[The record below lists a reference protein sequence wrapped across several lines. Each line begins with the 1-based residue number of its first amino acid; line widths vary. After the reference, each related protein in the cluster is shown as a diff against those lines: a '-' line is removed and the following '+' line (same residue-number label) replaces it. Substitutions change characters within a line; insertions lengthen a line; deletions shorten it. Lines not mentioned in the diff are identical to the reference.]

1 MTSTALARAQERE
14 PSRRATF
21 PRAAAPFAVLRPL
34 RGTNE
39 RGSGE
44 LLAVRQEIAADVP
57 ARERLLDAA
66 FGEARFAKTSE
77 TLRAGRLPARGL
89 ALSAI
94 HNGELVGT
102 VRLWHVEAGGAPALL
117 LGPLAVAESHRSLGV
132 GGVLMREAIARAAA
146 LGHRAIILVGDAPY
160 YERFG
165 FRAALTDGL
174 DMPGPVERA
183 RFLALELVPGA
194 LEGASGMIA
203 ATGAKAPRPRVR
215 APAARRK
222 AA

>member
-1 MTSTALARAQERE
+1 MTSTVLARSHERV
-14 PSRRATF
+14 SAS
-21 PRAAAPFAVLRPL
+21 RAAPPFAVLRPL
-34 RGTNE
+34 RGANE
-39 RGSGE
+39 
-44 LLAVRQEIAADVP
+44 LAVVREETARDIP

-66 FGEARFAKTSE
+66 FGEARFLKTSE
-77 TLRAGRLPARGL
+77 SLRAGRMPARGL
-89 ALSAI
+89 ALSAL

-102 VRLWHVEAGGAPALL
+102 VRLWRIDAGGRPALL
-117 LGPLAVAESHRSLGV
+117 LGPLAVAQSHRSLGV

-146 LGHRAIILVGDAPY
+146 LGHEAIILVGDAPY

-165 FRAALTDGL
+165 FSPSPTRDL

-194 LEGASGMIA
+194 LSGARGMIM
-203 ATGAKAPRPRVR
+203 ATGERAARPRVR
-215 APAARRK
+215 RAPARR

>member
-1 MTSTALARAQERE
+1 MTSTALARAQERQ
-14 PSRRATF
+14 PSPRAPF
-21 PRAAAPFAVLRPL
+21 LRAAAAPFAVLRPL
-34 RGTNE
+34 RG
-39 RGSGE
+39 GE

-57 ARERLLDAA
+57 ARERLLDEA
-66 FGEARFAKTSE
+66 FGDARFAKTSE
-77 TLRAGRLPARGL
+77 TLRAGRVPARGL

-102 VRLWHVEAGGAPALL
+102 VRLWRVNAGGAPALL
-117 LGPLAVAESHRSLGV
+117 LGPLAVAESRRSLGV

-146 LGHRAIILVGDAPY
+146 LGHQAIILVGDAPY

-165 FRAALTDGL
+165 FSTALTAGL

-194 LEGASGMIA
+194 LQGAAGMIA
-203 ATGAKAPRPRVR
+203 ATGAKAPRPRVK

>member
-1 MTSTALARAQERE
+1 MTSIALARAQER
-14 PSRRATF
+14 AFT

-39 RGSGE
+39 
-44 LLAVRQEIAADVP
+44 LVAVRQEIAADVP

-66 FGEARFAKTSE
+66 FGAERFAKTSE
-77 TLRAGRLPARGL
+77 VLRTGRLPARGL

-94 HNGELVGT
+94 RGGELVGT
-102 VRLWHVEAGGAPALL
+102 VRLWHVDAGGKPALL
-117 LGPLAVAESHRSLGV
+117 LGPLAVAESCRSLGV
-132 GGVLMREAIARAAA
+132 GGVLMREAIERAAA

-165 FRAALTDGL
+165 FSTAATAAL
-174 DMPGPVERA
+174 DMPGPVDRA
-183 RFLALELVPGA
+183 RFLALELAPGA
-194 LEGASGMIA
+194 LEGAAGMIV
-203 ATGAKAPRPRVR
+203 ATGAQAPRARVR
-215 APAARRK
+215 PGAARRR

>member
-1 MTSTALARAQERE
+1 MTSIALARATQ
-14 PSRRATF
+14 RATNS
-21 PRAAAPFAVLRPL
+21 RAFAAPFAVLRPL

-39 RGSGE
+39 
-44 LLAVRQEIAADVP
+44 LVVLRQETVADIP

-66 FGEARFAKTSE
+66 FGADRFATTSE
-77 TLRAGRLPARGL
+77 VLRAGRLPARGL

-102 VRLWHVEAGGAPALL
+102 VRLWRIDAGGAPALL
-117 LGPLAVAESHRSLGV
+117 LGPLAVADSHRSHGV
-132 GGVLMREAIARAAA
+132 GGVLMREAIARAQA

-165 FRAALTDGL
+165 FQAALTMGL
-174 DMPGPVERA
+174 DLPGPVDRA

-194 LEGASGMIA
+194 LAGAQGMIA

-215 APAARRK
+215 APVGRQAAARRT
-222 AA
+222 A